1 VDVAVAAGQTN
12 RRKDRQPDTDR
23 YIDPAPHNMRA
34 VSIKLKSIKLCFF
47 LFQRRRSHICRRST
61 CPTFESGWA
70 RGTALVNYLHYLIT
84 KCVQFKSH
92 ASEDSIG
99 DFEYFDVIGVWVRP
113 FLTMYKL
120 ANNSPAVLQTT
131 YSCCTGPNG
140 TSP

>member
-1 VDVAVAAGQTN
+1 MFFYSRGAGAIYVGGVRAPRLRVDGQ
-12 RRKDRQPDTDR
+12 
-23 YIDPAPHNMRA
+23 
-34 VSIKLKSIKLCFF
+34 
-47 LFQRRRSHICRRST
+47 
-61 CPTFESGWA
+61 G
-70 RGTALVNYLHYLIT
+70 GTALVNYLHYLIT

-99 DFEYFDVIGVWVRP
+99 DFEYFDVIGVSVRP

-131 YSCCTGPNG
+131 YSWCTGPNG